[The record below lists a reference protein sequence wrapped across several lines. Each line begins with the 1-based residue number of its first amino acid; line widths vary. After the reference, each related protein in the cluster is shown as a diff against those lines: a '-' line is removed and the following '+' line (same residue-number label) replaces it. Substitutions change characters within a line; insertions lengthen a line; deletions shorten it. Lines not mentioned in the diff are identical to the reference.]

1 MKGSRSIRQ
10 ALLLEIIKNQPIETQ
25 EALLIAL
32 EKREIHVT
40 QATISRDIKELG
52 LLKIK
57 GEDERYYYAQVDGQ
71 SPANMVDRLI
81 RLLRN
86 SVLSMDHVNNL
97 LILKTLSGSAN
108 AAAEAI
114 DTLGDTNILGTLAGD
129 NTVLIIMRNE
139 TGLALLVKR
148 LQQLIS

>member
-1 MKGSRSIRQ
+1 MKSSRNIRQ

-25 EALLIAL
+25 EALLSAL
-32 EKREIHVT
+32 EKRGIHVT

-71 SPANMVDRLI
+71 SPANIVDRMI

-97 LILKTLSGSAN
+97 LVLKTLSGSAN

-114 DTLGDTNILGTLAGD
+114 DSLGDENILGTLAGD
-129 NTVLIIMRNE
+129 NTILIIMRNE
-139 TGLALLVKR
+139 AGLNTLVQR